1 MPAIYKV
8 LVDWNADGDYA
19 DTYDDISGDT
29 VGMLWT
35 RGRDYASQLTG
46 NSIAGYAS
54 FTLRNDTG
62 KFSPSNTSSVLSPNL
77 IPGRS
82 IQIQAGEGNFPYPF
96 PVSFED
102 VPRWTGRIERITP
115 SPASDSAQFCQ
126 IIAFGTLGFLNQNA
140 LQLATE
146 TDVTTSAAVGS
157 ILDGVGWPSADR
169 TIDTGA
175 TTIPRFWV
183 SGLSVIDALR
193 KVEEVESGFVSEG
206 KDGKV
211 VFQNRYHRL
220 TESTSTTSQVTFSDA
235 SGADNPY
242 ISIEQE
248 DPLGT
253 IANHVEAEVRSYTTA
268 TLAVLWTHP
277 ETGAASP
284 TLAPGETKIFEAFY
298 PNPSSANNA
307 VEVNAW
313 TTPAATTDILANTA
327 SDGSG
332 TNKTSDITISAPT
345 AVKSGERMTI
355 TLSNAATGVD
365 VYLTKIQAR
374 GTAVTTLNPVI
385 VRAIDTASQAIY
397 GERKYTAESRFF
409 PNSTEAQAW
418 CDYQLAIYES
428 PVDILTMR
436 FSAATNDNIEPAL
449 NLDLSN
455 RVTVTGTNASQLGF
469 SSDFFIEAVAH
480 NVTEGGTN
488 HVVEWQL
495 SPATGGYSQFWIL
508 GTGVLGTST
517 IPAF

>member
-1 MPAIYKV
+1 MAGIYRV

-19 DTYDDISGDT
+19 DAYDDITGDT
-29 VGMLWT
+29 LSMSWT

-46 NSIAGYAS
+46 NSIAGQAT
-54 FTLRNDTG
+54 FQLLNDGG
-62 KFSPSNTSSVLSPNL
+62 KFSPSNTSSDLSPNL
-77 IPGRS
+77 VPGRS
-82 IQIQAGEGNFPYPF
+82 IQIQAGEGSFPYLF
-96 PVSFED
+96 PLSFED

-115 SPASDSAQFCQ
+115 SPSGDAVPTCE
-126 IIAFGTLGFLNQNA
+126 IVAFGPLGYLNQFA

-146 TDVTTSAAVGS
+146 TGVTTNTAIGS

-169 TIDTGA
+169 TLDTGA

-183 SGLSVIDALR
+183 SGLAVIDALR
-193 KVEEVESGFVSEG
+193 KVEEVEAGFVSES

-242 ISIEQE
+242 ISLNQE

-253 IANHVEAEVRSYTTA
+253 IANHIEAEVRTY
-268 TLAVLWTHP
+268 AVASVAALWTHP
-277 ETGAASP
+277 ETGADSP
-284 TLAPGETKIFEAFY
+284 TLAPGESKIFEAFY
-298 PNPSSANNA
+298 PNPSSATNA

-332 TNKTSDITISAPT
+332 TNKTSDITIAAAKT
-345 AVKSGERMTI
+345 GERMTV
-355 TLSNAATGVD
+355 TLSNAASGVS

-385 VRAIDTASQAIY
+385 VRAIDTASQTKY
-397 GERKYTAESRFF
+397 GERKYEAESRFF

-418 CDYQLAIYES
+418 CDYHLAVYES
-428 PVDILTMR
+428 PVDILTLR
-436 FSAATNDNIEPAL
+436 FSAAVNDNIEPAL

-455 RVTVTGTNASQLGF
+455 RVTITGTNAAELGF

-480 NVTEGGTN
+480 NVTDGGTN

-495 SPATGGYSQFWIL
+495 SPATGGYSQFWLL